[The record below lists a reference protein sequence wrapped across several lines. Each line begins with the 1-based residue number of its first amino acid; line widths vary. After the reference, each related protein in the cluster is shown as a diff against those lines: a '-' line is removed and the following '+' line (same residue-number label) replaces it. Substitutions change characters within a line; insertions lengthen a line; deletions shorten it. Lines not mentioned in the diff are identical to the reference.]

1 MRLTLR
7 QLQIFGA
14 VAQTGT
20 TTAAAAAVSL
30 SQSATSAAI
39 NELERVLGVRLFDRV
54 GRRLLLNDSGRVL
67 LPSARALLDGA
78 KTVEEGFL
86 GQHSGLQVDL
96 RLAASTTI
104 GNYVLPAM
112 LARFRA
118 AVPNARLHVRIGN
131 TLEVATAVGSFEA
144 DLGLIEGP
152 CHAPE
157 LTVVPWLDDELVIVA
172 APGHPLIR
180 AAARGRLSLKHLRE
194 ARWLLREPGSGTRE
208 AAEQALLPHLN
219 HLRADMTLG
228 SSEAIKNSVALG
240 LGLSCL
246 SRWVVQDYVDAKR
259 LVVLTTTLPRLSRRF
274 ALVHHRQKML
284 SAALKVFAE
293 SLGYEDKRGLGLT

>member
-1 MRLTLR
+1 MHLTLR

-14 VAQTGT
+14 VARAGT
-20 TTAAAAAVSL
+20 TTAAARSVAL

-39 NELERVLGVRLFDRV
+39 NELERVLGVQLFDRV
-54 GRRLLLNDSGRVL
+54 GRRLQLNDNGRVL

-78 KTVEEGFL
+78 KTVEEGFV
-86 GQHSGLQVDL
+86 SGRGGLHVDL

-118 AVPNARLHVRIGN
+118 AEPTARLQLRIGN
-131 TLEVATAVGSFEA
+131 TLEVVTAVTGFDV

-152 CHAPE
+152 CHAAE
-157 LTVVPWLDDELVIVA
+157 LAVIPWLEDELVVVA
-172 APGHPLIR
+172 APTHALAR
-180 AAARGRLSLKHLRE
+180 SAARGRLPLKLLRE
-194 ARWLLREPGSGTRE
+194 VRWLLREPGSGTRE

-240 LGLSCL
+240 LGVSCL
-246 SRWVVQDYVDAKR
+246 SRWVVQDYVDAGR
-259 LVVLTTTLPRLSRRF
+259 LVVLATRLPRLSRRF
-274 ALVHHRQKML
+274 ALVHHKQKML
-284 SAALKVFAE
+284 SAALKAFAA
-293 SLGYEDKRGLGLT
+293 SLGYSHVGGLDLA